1 MNKLNT
7 SILSITIG
15 LLFFSGNK
23 SDGPKPNIYLQTVET
38 FADRLLEVGTDK
50 FGSQNTAMWASVI
63 DLKDLSVPP
72 RNVPTVEGVRS
83 YDRAVG
89 GSNYYH
95 DVMTMKVFEALS
107 EIKGNAKYA
116 DAVKAYSND
125 FLARTQNPETGLLG
139 WGEHL
144 YYDFYR
150 DTVAIAESRIFD
162 QREYFKMPH
171 ELIAWTPPWERLWNT
186 DPDRTAKAIE
196 GIMWHFNGPDTKT
209 YLFNRHAAWNKP
221 ERQIDIMPWIKHT
234 VLFAYSFAFIH
245 EKTGDEIWKKRAK
258 DIAYLYWR
266 NRDYDTDLVFNCFYH
281 SQIVV
286 HAKLP
291 GIGATGNYAYWM
303 YKTAEI
309 LGDEEMKGVAK
320 ELLLAYDTYGSNAE
334 NGFHYNYLNL
344 DGTPL
349 PEAEKALVWKSE
361 YGTSSIFSYGR
372 AVALIAKNNTDKQLL
387 DLAIKCEKQVPGN
400 QMPKQYTAEN
410 IGEAINFYIDLFELT
425 NKDYYLKEAKKY
437 ADKGI
442 ANFVKNG
449 LLARQTNDR
458 YYEAK
463 IGVGDL
469 LTGFFRLGMIEDGKQ
484 KQLQQ
489 FDLSY

>member
-7 SILSITIG
+7 SLVSITIG
-15 LLFFSGNK
+15 ILLVSGSKPDN
-23 SDGPKPNIYLQTVET
+23 PKPNVYLQTVET

-50 FGSQNTAMWASVI
+50 YGSRNTAMWASVI
-63 DLKDLSVPP
+63 DLEDVSVPP
-72 RNVPTVEGVRS
+72 RNVPTLKGVRS

-95 DVMTMKVFEALS
+95 DVMTMKVLEALS
-107 EIKGNAKYA
+107 EVKGNTKYN
-116 DAVKAYSND
+116 DAVKAYSRD
-125 FLARTQNPETGLLG
+125 FLTLTQNPKTGLLG

-186 DPDRTAKAIE
+186 DPERTAKAIE

-209 YLFNRHAAWNKP
+209 YLFNRHAAWNQP
-221 ERQIDIMPWIKHT
+221 ERQIDIMPWIKHS
-234 VLFAYSFAFIH
+234 VLFAYSFAYLH
-245 EKTGDEIWKKRAK
+245 KKTGNELWKKRAK

-266 NRDYDTDLVFNCFYH
+266 VRDYDTDLVFNCFYH
-281 SQIVV
+281 PQIVV

-291 GIGATGNYAYWM
+291 GIGPTGNYAFWM

-309 LGDEEMKGVAK
+309 LGDDEMKGVAK
-320 ELLLAYDTYGSNAE
+320 ELLVAYDKYGWNTKD
-334 NGFHYNYLNL
+334 GYHYNSLNL
-344 DGTPL
+344 DGSPL
-349 PEAEKALVWKSE
+349 AETEKALVWKNE

-372 AVALIAKNNTDKQLL
+372 AATLMAKNNNDEQLL
-387 DLAIKCEKQVPGN
+387 DLAVKCEKQVPGS
-400 QMPKQYTAEN
+400 QMPEQYTAEN
-410 IGEAINFYIDLFELT
+410 LGEAINFYVDLYELT
-425 NKDYYLKEAKKY
+425 DKAYYLEEAKKY
-437 ADKGI
+437 ADKGL
-442 ANFVKNG
+442 ANFVKKG
-449 LLARQTNDR
+449 LLTRQTGDN

-463 IGVGDL
+463 IGIGDL
-469 LTGFFRLGMIEDGKQ
+469 LTGFFRVGMIEEGKQ
-484 KQLQQ
+484 KQLQK
-489 FDLSY
+489 FDFSY